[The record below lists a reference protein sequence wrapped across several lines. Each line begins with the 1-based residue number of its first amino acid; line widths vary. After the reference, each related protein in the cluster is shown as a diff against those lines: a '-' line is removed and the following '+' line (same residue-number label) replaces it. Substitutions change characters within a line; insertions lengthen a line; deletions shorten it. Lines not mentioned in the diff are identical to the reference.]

1 MWDNFKRILLLQS
14 AFAISEK
21 IENCQIDKRWSAG
34 VFELCSKDN
43 GLCSRC
49 PLNFQRCFKKEKN
62 EDDQDM
68 CFVCMKWDQS
78 NHMNYF
84 GIHGCSG
91 LSRESSNRIV
101 ISIDKMSSCIED
113 DDWKELQAIPK
124 VSNIMFGDT
133 HVLFR
138 AENSLGFSCE
148 KAFRRCG
155 GDPEGEQSNSKL
167 KELGNCMQCSC
178 PPSKCSYQDI
188 ESNSGLVGA
197 WDNKGIKKCQSGRG
211 NVCSCETG
219 FKVCDIQTDER
230 EVGSK
235 CRACVKATYKET
247 LKKAE
252 CLDKKIINRPKSANT
267 ESEET
272 ENNEATENW
281 NPLIIGG
288 SVAGIVILVLVIV
301 LLLVLT
307 RRRKRASSAN
317 QRDEK
322 DENPIYGPRDTIY
335 LDEVDFFLS
344 DLYLSC
350 DIYLQRSITSIEKIR
365 SIVTRSW

>member
-1 MWDNFKRILLLQS
+1 MTLI
-14 AFAISEK
+14 
-21 IENCQIDKRWSAG
+21 
-34 VFELCSKDN
+34 CS
-43 GLCSRC
+43 S
-49 PLNFQRCFKKEKN
+49 
-62 EDDQDM
+62 
-68 CFVCMKWDQS
+68 V
-78 NHMNYF
+78 
-84 GIHGCSG
+84 
-91 LSRESSNRIV
+91 
-101 ISIDKMSSCIED
+101 
-113 DDWKELQAIPK
+113 
-124 VSNIMFGDT
+124 
-133 HVLFR
+133 R
-138 AENSLGFSCE
+138 AENTLGFTCR

-155 GDPEGEQSNSKL
+155 GDPEEDQSNSKL

-301 LLLVLT
+301 LVLVLT

-317 QRDEK
+317 QREEK

-335 LDEVDFFLS
+335 LDEVDRYTFGVALITFTVVNFTFTYDHFITRLLTETTKTTAFTKLEQQGQLTTTRCMGKTKICHYHLS
-344 DLYLSC
+344 EICCCLNLYLTFSQKDLVIA
-350 DIYLQRSITSIEKIR
+350 DI
-365 SIVTRSW
+365 